1 MPLFD
6 GFDPESI
13 QSVGHLGIVAGAFDS
28 LGISEVIE
36 EAIPKN
42 RHHNLS
48 HAQSVKA
55 MTLNGLGF
63 IERRLYLFPKFF
75 DDIAVSRLLGHG
87 ISRDH
92 LNDDVL
98 GRTLDAIAEY
108 GPTELFNEIVAKC
121 LLKNEFGS
129 HCIHIDTTNFS
140 VTGEY
145 DSDFDTEEVQITY
158 GYPKDGRWDLKR
170 FVLGIAANQHGIPL
184 FLQTFS
190 GNESDKES
198 IRIIVRALTE
208 NLQTND
214 KVYHVADSEFYT
226 SETLQ
231 LLGEHTFW
239 ISRVPSTI
247 NLVKELENADLTFT
261 KSEDSRYSFSE
272 HIVDYADIN
281 QKWVVFHSEMMHDR
295 QEKTLEKNLEKDIEK
310 TRISLKKIST
320 HEFVCE
326 PDAAAA
332 AEKWLKKHPRYR
344 FRELSIVPVKHKY
357 RKTRGRPKIDESL
370 TISYLISAEIE
381 PDSETIECEKEKLG
395 RFILATNDLELSP
408 DMILE
413 YYKNQGTVERGF
425 RFLKDKS
432 FRVSEIF
439 LKKNSRIQA
448 LAMIMVLCLF
458 IYSMVEFRLRRE
470 LQKSGE
476 TVMSQTDKPT
486 QKPTLKWV
494 FFLFRRVREFT
505 VVVNGNK
512 IAGISNLTD
521 NLRKILALLGPP
533 YEKYYL

>member
-13 QSVGHLGIVAGAFDS
+13 QSVGHLGIVAGAYDS

-75 DDIAVSRLLGHG
+75 DDIAVSRLLGPG

-121 LLKNEFGS
+121 LLKDEFGS

-145 DSDFDTEEVQITY
+145 DSDFDTEEVKITY

-247 NLVKELENADLTFT
+247 NLVKELENTDLTFT

-344 FRELSIVPVKHKY
+344 FRELSIVPVKHKN
-357 RKTRGRPKIDESL
+357 RKTRGRPKLDESL

-381 PDSETIECEKEKLG
+381 PDSETIEREKQKFG
-395 RFILATNDLELSP
+395 RFVLATNDLELSP
-408 DMILE
+408 DVILE

-470 LQKSGE
+470 LQKSGK

-521 NLRKILALLGPP
+521 DLRKILALLGPP

>member
-1 MPLFD
+1 MPLVD
-6 GFDPESI
+6 GFDTESI
-13 QSVGHLGIVAGAFDS
+13 QSVGHLGIVAAAFDS
-28 LGISEVIE
+28 LGISDVIE
-36 EAIPKN
+36 KAIPKN

-48 HAQSVKA
+48 HAQTVKA

-75 DDIAVSRLLGHG
+75 DDIAVSRLLGPG
-87 ISRDH
+87 VSRDQ

-121 LLKNEFGS
+121 LLKDEFGS
-129 HCIHIDTTNFS
+129 HCVHIDTTNFS

-145 DSDFDTEEVQITY
+145 DPDFGTEEVQITY

-198 IRIIVRALTE
+198 IRTIIRALTE
-208 NLQTND
+208 NIQTNE

-247 NLVKELENADLTFT
+247 TLAKELENADHKFT
-261 KSEDSRYSFSE
+261 ESEDRRYSYSE
-272 HIVDYADIN
+272 HLVDYADIS
-281 QKWVVFHSEMMHDR
+281 QKWVVFQSKMMHDR
-295 QEKTLEKNLEKDIEK
+295 QEKTFEKNLEKDIEK
-310 TRISLKKIST
+310 TRISLKKISA

-326 PDAAAA
+326 PDAVAA

-344 FRELSIVPVKHKY
+344 FRELSIVPLKHKN
-357 RKTRGRPKIDESL
+357 RKTRGRPKLDEPL

-381 PDSETIECEKEKLG
+381 PDSATIEREKQKLG
-395 RFILATNDLELSP
+395 RFVLATNDLALTP

-413 YYKNQGTVERGF
+413 FYKNQGTVERGF

-470 LQKSGE
+470 LQRSGE
-476 TVMSQTDKPT
+476 TVISQTDKPT
-486 QKPTLKWV
+486 QNPTLKWV

-505 VVVNGNK
+505 VVANGSK
-512 IAGISNLTD
+512 ITEISNLTD
-521 NLRKILALLGPP
+521 DLRKILALLGPP
-533 YEKYYL
+533 YENYYF